1 MPKPILT
8 LLLALLL
15 SLAACGGQP
24 APEGDEGGAVAGDPA
39 AGEALFAQTLIGTQA
54 GCTTCHSL
62 EPGVTIIGPSLAN
75 IGTEAGARV
84 SGESAEDYLRK
95 SIVEPDATVV
105 EGFPAGLMS
114 KELSTELTE
123 QQVNDLIA
131 YLLTVR

>member
-1 MPKPILT
+1 MPKLKLL

-15 SLAACGGQP
+15 TLAACGGQP
-24 APEGDEGGAVAGDPA
+24 VPEGDEGDPA
-39 AGEALFAQTLIGTQA
+39 AGEVLFAQTLIGTQP
-54 GCTTCHSL
+54 GCMTCHSL
-62 EPGVTIIGPSLAN
+62 EPGVTIIGPSLAK

-95 SIVEPDATVV
+95 SILEPDATVV
-105 EGFPAGLMS
+105 EGFSAGLMS